1 MNDLIWGD
9 DNIEN
14 IDNSIKD
21 TSLYRSHNEVW
32 FNCSINN
39 DTINKLIKLM
49 YEIIHD
55 EKLSAYRESSSE
67 IEIILHIDSPGGCVR
82 SALKFV
88 DFVTLLK
95 KKNIKLRTIINGYA
109 ASAATIIA
117 IIGDSKEITPNSSA
131 MIHELSSSFSGNYT
145 HIKSYSKHLDFLH
158 TKIVDIYTTH
168 KNPQSGH
175 PTPLE
180 KKEDINI
187 EELLL
192 KQTWMNADEY
202 LQIGFVDKICE

>member
-1 MNDLIWGD
+1 MNDFIWG
-9 DNIEN
+9 NEE
-14 IDNSIKD
+14 SIKNLEKSVKD

-67 IEIILHIDSPGGCVR
+67 IEVILHIDSPGGSVR
-82 SALKFV
+82 SVLKFY

-109 ASAATIIA
+109 ASAATIMA
-117 IIGDSKEITPNSSA
+117 IIGNVREITPSSTT
-131 MIHELSSSFSGNYT
+131 MIHELSSVFSGNYS
-145 HIKSYSKHLDFLH
+145 HIKSYMKHLDFLH
-158 TKIVDIYTTH
+158 ERLIHIYKTHSNNTNLPKSNDNTNNVD
-168 KNPQSGH
+168 
-175 PTPLE
+175 
-180 KKEDINI
+180 I

-192 KQTWMNADEY
+192 LETWMNAEQY
-202 LQIGFVDKICE
+202 LELGFVDKICE